1 MLGSEAPQLQSSV
14 FNVQQA
20 NSLTVQHCNTTTPSP
35 STAILVQVLAQGAP
49 MLRALWLAR
58 AVVPPSRHGGWRQQL
73 LLQPE
78 EEVVGGTIS
87 MFAAGLLLDWSD
99 GVLSAAK
106 FQRYLSL
113 VFSAPFFKEFLVGL
127 HFLTYSKTF

>member
-1 MLGSEAPQLQSSV
+1 
-14 FNVQQA
+14 
-20 NSLTVQHCNTTTPSP
+20 
-35 STAILVQVLAQGAP
+35 

-106 FQRYLSL
+106 LQRYLSL
-113 VFSAPFFKEFLVGL
+113 VLFFSSIFKRISGWFLFFNIQQNLLEFLL
-127 HFLTYSKTF
+127 CSN

>member
-49 MLRALWLAR
+49 MLRALWLVR
-58 AVVPPSRHGGWRQQL
+58 AVAPPKRHGGWRQQV

-87 MFAAGLLLDWSD
+87 MFAAGLLLDWRMVS
-99 GVLSAAK
+99 
-106 FQRYLSL
+106 FQQQSPRGTSIL
-113 VFSAPFFKEFLVGL
+113 FISAPSF
-127 HFLTYSKTF
+127 

>member
-1 MLGSEAPQLQSSV
+1 
-14 FNVQQA
+14 
-20 NSLTVQHCNTTTPSP
+20 
-35 STAILVQVLAQGAP
+35 

-113 VFSAPFFKEFLVGL
+113 VFVQLYFLRISVWSSFFKHTAKPSRFFLCS
-127 HFLTYSKTF
+127 Y

>member
-1 MLGSEAPQLQSSV
+1 
-14 FNVQQA
+14 
-20 NSLTVQHCNTTTPSP
+20 
-35 STAILVQVLAQGAP
+35 